1 MLSMREHIPKII
13 KIQIVL
19 LIQYIQYI
27 SISYDILFRIPKKYP
42 CHPHEISFLPDI
54 RHLCLQENKQN

>member
-19 LIQYIQYI
+19 LIQYI

-42 CHPHEISFLPDI
+42 CHPHENILSP
-54 RHLCLQENKQN
+54 